1 MGERGPGDIGS
12 GSWAEAFRSALPLQ
26 GAEDTHRRQS
36 QGVGTEEEPSGVPSG
51 FRMPSIGSSKLFF
64 VEKEL
69 AFKNPISLLA
79 KGECESGREPL
90 RRPPVPGGRAPS
102 LPESVETYAPRLL
115 ASRCCSQIQ
124 AISVATRSP

>member
-1 MGERGPGDIGS
+1 MAHGLRF
-12 GSWAEAFRSALPLQ
+12 FRSALLLQ

-36 QGVGTEEEPSGVPSG
+36 RGVGTEEEPSGVPSG

-69 AFKNPISLLA
+69 AFKSPISLMA

-90 RRPPVPGGRAPS
+90 RSPPGPWRKS
-102 LPESVETYAPRLL
+102 SFTPRVCGDVCAK

-124 AISVATRSP
+124 AILVATRSP